1 MILLVTAEALSEIR
15 PSELIYVKEI
25 MTRDVKTARPD
36 STVKEVVEKM
46 NRFNIG
52 SIVIVQKKR
61 PIGIITERDVLRR
74 VVEHCI
80 DPGICKA
87 KEVMTRPV
95 ITTTEDVSLA
105 EVMKLMTSRRIKKAP
120 VLRNETLVGIVTATD
135 LLDKNPM
142 LIRLR
147 STPKHVD

>member
-1 MILLVTAEALSEIR
+1 MLAEVQM
-15 PSELIYVKEI
+15 SELIFVKEI
-25 MTRDVKTARPD
+25 MQKDVKTARPD

-52 SIVIVQKKR
+52 SIVIVQERR
-61 PIGIITERDVLRR
+61 PVGIITERDVLRR

-87 KEVMTRPV
+87 KEVMTIPIV
-95 ITTTEDVSLA
+95 TATEDASLD
-105 EVMKLMTSRRIKKAP
+105 EVMKLMTSRRIKKVP

-135 LLDKNPM
+135 LLDKNPA
-142 LIRLR
+142 LSQQGR
-147 STPKHVD
+147 PAAQHAY

>member
-1 MILLVTAEALSEIR
+1 M
-15 PSELIYVKEI
+15 SELIFVKEI
-25 MTRDVKTARPD
+25 MQKDVKTARPD

-52 SIVIVQKKR
+52 SIVIVQERR
-61 PIGIITERDVLRR
+61 PVGIITERDVLRR

-87 KEVMTRPV
+87 KEVMTIPIV
-95 ITTTEDVSLA
+95 TATEDASLD
-105 EVMKLMTSRRIKKAP
+105 EVMKLMTSRRIKKVP

-135 LLDKNPM
+135 LLDKNPA
-142 LIRLR
+142 LSQQGRPA
-147 STPKHVD
+147 SQHAY